1 MDKQNKPNV
10 AGCAS
15 LNSSPELE
23 LRLSSMQSLVCE
35 LLQAN
40 QELRE
45 ALSKTQ
51 TESHVSRGPHARVQ
65 RMETA

>member
-1 MDKQNKPNV
+1 MDKQNNPN
-10 AGCAS
+10 AAMCTGQ
-15 LNSSPELE
+15 NSNSELE

-35 LLQAN
+35 LLHAN

-45 ALSKTQ
+45 ALRKAQSDPKK
-51 TESHVSRGPHARVQ
+51 SRGPHPPAQ